1 MTEQNNKHK
10 HYDRALQAYNWSSFS
25 PERRAES
32 ECAYFDET
40 VQKLT
45 AAGKGDVIAKFE
57 QLFLKS
63 LAAKSRCAS
72 PMVTGPARFP
82 VERMRKYNEW
92 ERKATEAMFDFV
104 KKVMAPP
111 KEARKE
117 IDYGMQEREIVV
129 NGVRVIQNTEEN
141 RLQLVF
147 EGKPDDETRAFL
159 KKNGYKWSPRNSAW
173 QRQLTPNAAW
183 NFNNIIREH
192 LKVKK

>member
-1 MTEQNNKHK
+1 MSDHK
-10 HYDRALQAYNWSSFS
+10 HFERAQSAYNWSSFS
-25 PERRAES
+25 PKKRAAS
-32 ECAYFDET
+32 ECAFFDET

-45 AAGKGDVIAKFE
+45 DAGKGEAAAKFE

-72 PMVTGPARFP
+72 PMITGPARFP

-92 ERKATEAMFDFV
+92 ERKATEAMYDFV
-104 KKVMAPP
+104 KKVLAPP
-111 KEARKE
+111 KEVRKE
-117 IDYGMQEREIVV
+117 INYDMQEKEIVV
-129 NGVRVIQNTEEN
+129 NGVRVVQNTEEN

-147 EGKPDDETRAFL
+147 EGKPSEETRTFL

-183 NFNNIIREH
+183 NFNHVVREY
-192 LKVKK
+192 LRRAA